1 MQKNRKKTMQKTFSG
16 ILCGCMATI
25 LAQPAVA
32 QEADWNFWQ
41 SYYAQQSAAGVH
53 NDVSNGIIFDDGSSL
68 STIID
73 NGQGYFGSYVKDMD
87 QDGVDELVT
96 VGSWYEGG
104 GRDAAKIEVWIYDYE
119 NDQVTGTMAYQLY
132 YAGSDSAVMQTSVR
146 EATALI
152 HEKADGSNYVMV
164 LEEGR
169 RADATEDYVSSSVIE
184 YDGPGQVKEL
194 VNVSSAYK
202 ESSSDSLFKG
212 YKEEKAVLGL
222 NDLRSETGGDL
233 LLGTLKRENQ
243 SSGATTIRTEYKS
256 LSSVA
261 GGYSTLS
268 DAERYTRATAP
279 SANANQNKNGVSA
292 NSTSEDTIDISSSLD
307 NMDWLIEEKG
317 LKQDETFLRRY
328 YTDEQRKVSLSYED
342 DGATWQ
348 SVCCLDQ
355 SVSFYGVKVGDELD
369 DALAKLREHGEIGY
383 GEAYGTEPD
392 GTFYMMTEDGVRL
405 MVYLSTFNSSKI
417 DEVLI
422 TNLKFCEPFDEYY
435 PICNEFQ
442 YAIALRQ
449 HHPEIDNKEHYYK
462 VEETQQQDTSTMDA
476 QVGRTANFVT
486 TQKFIADSE
495 QEGEF
500 ACYSYN
506 LQQTVQG
513 AENPDFM
520 EACQIWYKEN
530 GEAKQL
536 FKWEDLMWCQID
548 YPVIE
553 YQDTAGNTY
562 IIVNT
567 ARRVNSNYDE
577 CLIFGNTGN
586 GEFGL
591 VADLQNCRIELEHIS
606 NTLIAYQYDLHLNIE
621 TGQTNQIGEQY
632 LMVDIQ
638 NGQFFYQE

>member
-1 MQKNRKKTMQKTFSG
+1 MKKKSKNNFQKM
-16 ILCGCMATI
+16 IAAAVCGCLTMPVVQPV
-25 LAQPAVA
+25 LAE
-32 QEADWNFWQ
+32 EADWNFWQ

-87 QDGVDELVT
+87 QDGMDELIA

-104 GRDAAKIEVWIYDYE
+104 GMDAAKMEVWIYDCE
-119 NDQVTGTMAYQLY
+119 NGQVTGTMAYQMY

-146 EATALI
+146 AATALI

-169 RADATEDYVSSSVIE
+169 RVDAAADYVSSSVIE

-243 SSGATTIRTEYKS
+243 SSGTTTIRTEYKS

-268 DAERYTRATAP
+268 DAERYTQTTAP
-279 SANANQNKNGVSA
+279 SEAANQNKSGVSVD
-292 NSTSEDTIDISSSLD
+292 STSGDAIDISSNLED
-307 NMDWLIEEKG
+307 MDWLIEKG
-317 LKQDETFLRRY
+317 NLISQENEWGRRY
-328 YTDEQRKVSLSYED
+328 TSEDGKITLSYEAD
-342 DGATWQ
+342 RVTWL
-348 SVCCLDQ
+348 SVCCLDE
-355 SVSFYGVKVGDELD
+355 SVSFYGVKVGDDLD
-369 DALAKLREHGEIGY
+369 DALAKLRQHGEIGY

-422 TNLKFCEPFDEYY
+422 SNLKFCEPFDEYY

-449 HHPEIDNKEHYYK
+449 RHPEIDNKEHYYK
-462 VEETQQQDTSTMDA
+462 VEETQQQGPSTMDA

-486 TQKFIADSE
+486 TQKFIAGSE

-513 AENPDFM
+513 TENPDFM

-553 YQDTAGNTY
+553 YQDTDGNTY

-567 ARRVNSNYDE
+567 SRRVSSDYDE

-591 VADLQNCRIELEHIS
+591 VADLENCRIELEHLS

-621 TGQTNQIGEQY
+621 TGQTNKIGEQY

-638 NGQFFYQE
+638 KGQFFYQ

>member
-1 MQKNRKKTMQKTFSG
+1 MQKNRKKVMREAFSG
-16 ILCGCMATI
+16 IICGFMAAI
-25 LAQPAVA
+25 LAQPTAA
-32 QEADWNFWQ
+32 KEADWNFWQ

-87 QDGVDELVT
+87 QDGMDELVT
-96 VGSWYEGG
+96 VGSWYEGS

-119 NDQVTGTMAYQLY
+119 NGQVTGTMAYQLY

-169 RADATEDYVSSSVIE
+169 RADAATDYVSSSVIE

-243 SSGATTIRTEYKS
+243 SSGTTTIRTEYKS
-256 LSSVA
+256 LSSIA

-268 DAERYTRATAP
+268 DAERYTQTTAP
-279 SANANQNKNGVSA
+279 SVAANQNKNGESA
-292 NSTSEDTIDISSSLD
+292 NSNFGDAIDISSSLD
-307 NMDWLIEEKG
+307 NMDWLIEKG
-317 LKQDETFLRRY
+317 NLISQENEWGRRY
-328 YTDEQRKVSLSYED
+328 TSEDGKITLSYED
-342 DGATWQ
+342 DRVTWL
-348 SVCCLDQ
+348 SVCCLDE
-355 SVSFYGVKVGDELD
+355 SISFYGVKVGDDLD

-422 TNLKFCEPFDEYY
+422 SNLKFCEPFDEYY

-449 HHPEIDNKEHYYK
+449 RHPEIDNKEHYYK
-462 VEETQQQDTSTMDA
+462 VEETQQQGPSTMDA

-553 YQDTAGNTY
+553 YQDTDGNTY

-567 ARRVNSNYDE
+567 SRRVSSDYDE

-591 VADLQNCRIELEHIS
+591 VADLENCRIELEHLS

-621 TGQTNQIGEQY
+621 TGQTNKIGEQY

-638 NGQFFYQE
+638 

>member
-1 MQKNRKKTMQKTFSG
+1 MKKKSKNNFQKM
-16 ILCGCMATI
+16 IAAVVCGCLTMPVVQPV
-25 LAQPAVA
+25 LAE
-32 QEADWNFWQ
+32 EADWNFWQ

-87 QDGVDELVT
+87 QDGMDELIA

-104 GRDAAKIEVWIYDYE
+104 GMDAAKMEVWIYDCE
-119 NDQVTGTMAYQLY
+119 NGQVTGTMAYQMY

-146 EATALI
+146 AATALI

-169 RADATEDYVSSSVIE
+169 RADAAADYVSSSVIE

-243 SSGATTIRTEYKS
+243 SSGTTTIRTEYKS
-256 LSSVA
+256 LSSIA

-268 DAERYTRATAP
+268 DAERYTQTIAP
-279 SANANQNKNGVSA
+279 SAAANQNKNGESA
-292 NSTSEDTIDISSSLD
+292 NSNSGDAIDISSSLD
-307 NMDWLIEEKG
+307 NMDWLIEKG
-317 LKQDETFLRRY
+317 NLISQENEWGRRY
-328 YTDEQRKVSLSYED
+328 TSENEKINLSYAD
-342 DGATWQ
+342 DRITWR
-348 SVCCLDQ
+348 SVGCLDK
-355 SVSFYGVKVGDELD
+355 SLSFYGVKVEDNLE

-383 GEAYGTEPD
+383 EEAYGVEPD
-392 GTFYMMTEDGVRL
+392 GSFYMMTEDGVRL
-405 MVYLSTFNSSKI
+405 IIGFGLDENNQLSSWGIENMKS
-417 DEVLI
+417 
-422 TNLKFCEPFDEYY
+422 CEPFDEYY

-462 VEETQQQDTSTMDA
+462 VEKTQQQGTSTMDA

-486 TQKFIADSE
+486 TQKFIAGSE

-513 AENPDFM
+513 TENPDFM

-553 YQDTAGNTY
+553 YQDTDGNTY

-567 ARRVNSNYDE
+567 SRRVSSDYDE

-591 VADLQNCRIELEHIS
+591 VADLENCRIELEHLS

-621 TGQTNQIGEQY
+621 TGQTNKIGEQY

-638 NGQFFYQE
+638 KGQFFYQ

>member
-1 MQKNRKKTMQKTFSG
+1 MKKKSKNNFQKM
-16 ILCGCMATI
+16 IAAVVCGCLTMPVVQPV
-25 LAQPAVA
+25 LAE
-32 QEADWNFWQ
+32 EADWNFWQ
-41 SYYAQQSAAGVH
+41 SYYAQQSAYGVH
-53 NDVSNGIIFDDGSSL
+53 NDVSNEIIFDDGSSL

-73 NGQGYFGSYVKDMD
+73 NGQGYFGSYLRDMD

-96 VGSWYEGG
+96 VGSWYEGAG
-104 GRDAAKIEVWIYDYE
+104 MDAAKMEVWIYDYE
-119 NDQVTGTMAYQLY
+119 NGQITGTMAYQLY
-132 YAGSDSAVMQTSVR
+132 YAGSDSAVMQTTYR
-146 EATALI
+146 ETTALI

-169 RADATEDYVSSSVIE
+169 RADAAADYVSSSVIE

-194 VNVSSAYK
+194 VDVSSAYK

-243 SSGATTIRTEYKS
+243 SSGTTTIRTEYKS
-256 LSSVA
+256 LSSIA

-268 DAERYTRATAP
+268 DAERYTQTTAP
-279 SANANQNKNGVSA
+279 SAAANQNKNGESV
-292 NSTSEDTIDISSSLD
+292 NSNSGDAIDISSNLED
-307 NMDWLIEEKG
+307 MDWLIEKG
-317 LKQDETFLRRY
+317 NLISQENEWGRRY
-328 YTDEQRKVSLSYED
+328 TSEDGKITLSYED
-342 DGATWQ
+342 DRVTWL
-348 SVCCLDQ
+348 SVCCLDE
-355 SVSFYGVKVGDELD
+355 SISFYGVKVGDDLD

-422 TNLKFCEPFDEYY
+422 SNLKFCEPFDEYY

-449 HHPEIDNKEHYYK
+449 RHPEIDNKEHYYK
-462 VEETQQQDTSTMDA
+462 VEETQQQGPSTMDA

-486 TQKFIADSE
+486 TQKFIAGSE

-548 YPVIE
+548 YPVTE
-553 YQDTAGNTY
+553 YQDTDGNTY

-567 ARRVNSNYDE
+567 SRRVSSDYDE

-586 GEFGL
+586 GEFGV
-591 VADLQNCRIELEHIS
+591 VADLENCRIELEHLS

-621 TGQTNQIGEQY
+621 TGQTNKIGEQY

-638 NGQFFYQE
+638 KGQFFYQ

>member
-1 MQKNRKKTMQKTFSG
+1 MQKSRKKVIHEAFSG
-16 ILCGCMATI
+16 IICGCMAVI
-25 LAQPAVA
+25 LAQPVAA

-87 QDGVDELVT
+87 QDGMDELVT

-104 GRDAAKIEVWIYDYE
+104 GRDVAKIEVWIYDYE
-119 NDQVTGTMAYQLY
+119 NGQVTGTMAYQLY

-169 RADATEDYVSSSVIE
+169 RAGANADYVSSSVIE
-184 YDGPGQVKEL
+184 YDGPGQIKEL
-194 VNVSSAYK
+194 VNVSSAGK
-202 ESSSDSLFKG
+202 ETSEDSLFKG

-243 SSGATTIRTEYKS
+243 NSGTSTIRTEYKS

-268 DAERYTRATAP
+268 DAQRYTQATAP
-279 SANANQNKNGVSA
+279 SANANQNTSEVSA
-292 NSTSEDTIDISSSLD
+292 NSTSEGTIDISSSLD

-317 LKQDETFLRRY
+317 LKQDESFLRRY
-328 YTDEQRKVSLSYED
+328 YTDERRKVSLSYED
-342 DGATWQ
+342 DGVTWRD
-348 SVCCLDQ
+348 VCCLDE
-355 SVSFYGVKVGDELD
+355 SISFYGVKVGDDLN

-422 TNLKFCEPFDEYY
+422 SNLEFCEPFDEYY

-449 HHPEIDNKEHYYK
+449 RHPEIDNTEHYYK
-462 VEETQQQDTSTMDA
+462 VEETQQQGSSTMDA

-486 TQKFIADSE
+486 TQKFIAGSE

-520 EACQIWYKEN
+520 ESCQIWYKEN

-536 FKWEDLMWCQID
+536 FQWEDLMWCQID

-567 ARRVNSNYDE
+567 ARRVNGDYDE

-591 VADLQNCRIELEHIS
+591 VADLENCRIELEHLS

-638 NGQFFYQE
+638 NGQFFYQ

>member
-1 MQKNRKKTMQKTFSG
+1 MKKKSKNNFQKM
-16 ILCGCMATI
+16 IAAVVCGCLTMPVVRPV
-25 LAQPAVA
+25 LAE
-32 QEADWNFWQ
+32 EADWSFWQ
-41 SYYAQQSAAGVH
+41 SYYAQQSAYGVH

-87 QDGVDELVT
+87 QDGMDELIA

-104 GRDAAKIEVWIYDYE
+104 GMDAAKMEVWIYDCE
-119 NDQVTGTMAYQLY
+119 NGQVTGTMAYQMY

-146 EATALI
+146 AATALI

-169 RADATEDYVSSSVIE
+169 RVDAAADYVSSCVIE

-243 SSGATTIRTEYKS
+243 SSGTTTIRTEYKS

-268 DAERYTRATAP
+268 DAERYTQTTAP
-279 SANANQNKNGVSA
+279 SAAGNQNKSGVSV
-292 NSTSEDTIDISSSLD
+292 NSTSGDAIDISSNLED
-307 NMDWLIEEKG
+307 MDWLIEKG
-317 LKQDETFLRRY
+317 NLISQENEWGRRY
-328 YTDEQRKVSLSYED
+328 TSEDGKITLSYEAD
-342 DGATWQ
+342 RVTWL
-348 SVCCLDQ
+348 SVCCLDE
-355 SVSFYGVKVGDELD
+355 SVSFYGVKVGDDLD
-369 DALAKLREHGEIGY
+369 DALAKLRQHGEIGY

-422 TNLKFCEPFDEYY
+422 SNLKFCEPFDEYY

-449 HHPEIDNKEHYYK
+449 RHPEIDNKEHYYK
-462 VEETQQQDTSTMDA
+462 VEETQQQGPSTMDA
-476 QVGRTANFVT
+476 QIGRTANFVA
-486 TQKFIADSE
+486 TQKFIAGSE

-553 YQDTAGNTY
+553 YQDTDGNTY

-567 ARRVNSNYDE
+567 SRRVSSDYDE

-591 VADLQNCRIELEHIS
+591 VADLENCRIELEHLS

-621 TGQTNQIGEQY
+621 TGQTNKIGEQY

-638 NGQFFYQE
+638 KGQFFYQ

>member
-1 MQKNRKKTMQKTFSG
+1 MQKSRKKVMWEAFSG
-16 ILCGCMATI
+16 IICGFMTANFV
-25 LAQPAVA
+25 QPAA
-32 QEADWNFWQ
+32 AKEADWNFWQ

-87 QDGVDELVT
+87 QDGMDELVA

-119 NDQVTGTMAYQLY
+119 NGQVTGTMAYQLY

-169 RADATEDYVSSSVIE
+169 RADAATDYVSSSVIE

-243 SSGATTIRTEYKS
+243 SSGTTTIRTEYKS
-256 LSSVA
+256 LSSIA

-268 DAERYTRATAP
+268 DAERYTQTTAP
-279 SANANQNKNGVSA
+279 SEAANQNKNGESA
-292 NSTSEDTIDISSSLD
+292 NSNSGDAIDISSSLD
-307 NMDWLIEEKG
+307 NMDWLIEKG
-317 LKQDETFLRRY
+317 NLISQENEWGRRY
-328 YTDEQRKVSLSYED
+328 TSEDGKITLTYED
-342 DGATWQ
+342 DRVTWL
-348 SVCCLDQ
+348 SVCCLDE
-355 SVSFYGVKVGDELD
+355 SVSFYGVKVGDDLD
-369 DALAKLREHGEIGY
+369 DALAKLRQHGEIGY

-422 TNLKFCEPFDEYY
+422 SNPEFCKPFDEYY

-462 VEETQQQDTSTMDA
+462 VEETQQQGPSTMDA

-486 TQKFIADSE
+486 TQKFIAGSE

-530 GEAKQL
+530 GEAEQL

-553 YQDTAGNTY
+553 YQDTDGNIY

-567 ARRVNSNYDE
+567 SRRVSSDYDE

-586 GEFGL
+586 GEFGV
-591 VADLQNCRIELEHIS
+591 VADLENCRIELEHLS
-606 NTLIAYQYDLHLNIE
+606 NTLIAYQYDLHLNME
-621 TGQTNQIGEQY
+621 SGEVSQIGEKY
-632 LMVDIQ
+632 LMVDIR
-638 NGQFFYQE
+638 NGQFFYQ

>member
-1 MQKNRKKTMQKTFSG
+1 MQKNRKKVMREAFSG
-16 ILCGCMATI
+16 IICGFMAAI
-25 LAQPAVA
+25 LAQPTAA
-32 QEADWNFWQ
+32 KEADWNFWQ

-87 QDGVDELVT
+87 QDGMDELVA

-119 NDQVTGTMAYQLY
+119 NGQVTGTMAYQMY

-169 RADATEDYVSSSVIE
+169 RADAAADYVSSSVIE

-243 SSGATTIRTEYKS
+243 SSGTTTIRTEYKS
-256 LSSVA
+256 LSSIA

-268 DAERYTRATAP
+268 DAERYTQTTAP
-279 SANANQNKNGVSA
+279 SAAANQNKNGESA
-292 NSTSEDTIDISSSLD
+292 NSNSGDAIDISSSLD
-307 NMDWLIEEKG
+307 NMDWLIEKG
-317 LKQDETFLRRY
+317 NLISQENEWGRRY
-328 YTDEQRKVSLSYED
+328 TSEDGKITLSYED
-342 DGATWQ
+342 DRVTWL
-348 SVCCLDQ
+348 SVCCLDE
-355 SVSFYGVKVGDELD
+355 SISFYGVKVGDDLD

-405 MVYLSTFNSSKI
+405 MVYLSTFN
-417 DEVLI
+417 
-422 TNLKFCEPFDEYY
+422 
-435 PICNEFQ
+435 
-442 YAIALRQ
+442 
-449 HHPEIDNKEHYYK
+449 NKEHYYK
-462 VEETQQQDTSTMDA
+462 VEETQQQGPSTMDA

-486 TQKFIADSE
+486 TQKFIAGSE

-553 YQDTAGNTY
+553 YQDTDGNTY

-567 ARRVNSNYDE
+567 SRRVSSDYDE

-591 VADLQNCRIELEHIS
+591 VADLENCRIELEHLS

-621 TGQTNQIGEQY
+621 TGQTNKIGEQY

-638 NGQFFYQE
+638 KGQFFYQ

>member
-1 MQKNRKKTMQKTFSG
+1 MQKNRKKVMREAFSG
-16 ILCGCMATI
+16 IICGFMAAI
-25 LAQPAVA
+25 LAQPTAA
-32 QEADWNFWQ
+32 KEADWNFWQ

-87 QDGVDELVT
+87 QDGMDELVT

-119 NDQVTGTMAYQLY
+119 NGQITGTMAYQLY
-132 YAGSDSAVMQTSVR
+132 YAGSDSAVMQTTYR

-164 LEEGR
+164 LEEGQ
-169 RADATEDYVSSSVIE
+169 RADAATDYVSSSVIE

-243 SSGATTIRTEYKS
+243 SSGTTTIRTEYKS
-256 LSSVA
+256 LSSIA

-268 DAERYTRATAP
+268 DAERYTQTTAP
-279 SANANQNKNGVSA
+279 SAAANQNKNGESA
-292 NSTSEDTIDISSSLD
+292 NSNFGDAIDISSSLD
-307 NMDWLIEEKG
+307 NMDWLIEKG
-317 LKQDETFLRRY
+317 NLISQENEWGRRY
-328 YTDEQRKVSLSYED
+328 TSEDGKITLSYED
-342 DGATWQ
+342 DRVTWL
-348 SVCCLDQ
+348 SVCCLDE
-355 SVSFYGVKVGDELD
+355 SISFYGVKVGDDLD

-422 TNLKFCEPFDEYY
+422 SNLKFCKPFDEYY

-449 HHPEIDNKEHYYK
+449 RHPEIDNKEHYYK
-462 VEETQQQDTSTMDA
+462 VEETQQQGPSTMDA

-553 YQDTAGNTY
+553 YQDTDGNTY

-567 ARRVNSNYDE
+567 SRRVSSDYDE

-591 VADLQNCRIELEHIS
+591 VADLENCRIELEHLS

-621 TGQTNQIGEQY
+621 TGQTNKIGEQY

-638 NGQFFYQE
+638 KGQFFYQ

>member
-1 MQKNRKKTMQKTFSG
+1 MKKKSKNNFQKM
-16 ILCGCMATI
+16 IAAAVCGCLTMPVVQPV
-25 LAQPAVA
+25 LAE
-32 QEADWNFWQ
+32 EADWNFWQ

-87 QDGVDELVT
+87 QDGMDELIA

-104 GRDAAKIEVWIYDYE
+104 GMDAAKMEVWIYDCE
-119 NDQVTGTMAYQLY
+119 NGQVTGTMAYQMY

-146 EATALI
+146 AATALI

-169 RADATEDYVSSSVIE
+169 RVDAAADYVSSSVIE

-243 SSGATTIRTEYKS
+243 SSGTTTIRTEYKS

-268 DAERYTRATAP
+268 DAERYTQTTAP
-279 SANANQNKNGVSA
+279 SEAANQNKSGVSVD
-292 NSTSEDTIDISSSLD
+292 STSGDAIDISSNLED
-307 NMDWLIEEKG
+307 MDWLIEKG
-317 LKQDETFLRRY
+317 NLISQENEWGRRY
-328 YTDEQRKVSLSYED
+328 TSEDGKITLSYEAD
-342 DGATWQ
+342 RVTWL
-348 SVCCLDQ
+348 SVCCLDE
-355 SVSFYGVKVGDELD
+355 SVSFYGVKVGDDLD
-369 DALAKLREHGEIGY
+369 DALAKLRQHGEIGY

-392 GTFYMMTEDGVRL
+392 GSFYMMTEDGVRL
-405 MVYLSTFNSSKI
+405 IIGFGLDENNQLSSWGIENMKS
-417 DEVLI
+417 
-422 TNLKFCEPFDEYY
+422 CEPFDEYY

-462 VEETQQQDTSTMDA
+462 VEKTQQQGTSTMDA

-486 TQKFIADSE
+486 TQKFIAGSE

-553 YQDTAGNTY
+553 YQDTDGNTY

-567 ARRVNSNYDE
+567 SRRVSSDYDE

-591 VADLQNCRIELEHIS
+591 VADLENCRIELEHLS

-621 TGQTNQIGEQY
+621 TGQTNKIGEQY

-638 NGQFFYQE
+638 KGQFFYQ